1 MISGF
6 KKIDAFVAVVESGS
20 FEGASIRL
28 NVTASAVSLRV
39 SSLEIELGVKLITRK
54 RPCELTAAGASIYRH
69 ALQLQE
75 IKTNMQKALAPFLVT
90 PDKGA

>member
-6 KKIDAFVAVVESGS
+6 KKIDAFIAVVESGS

-28 NVTASAVSLRV
+28 NITASAVSLRI

-54 RPCELTAAGASIYRH
+54 RPCELTAAGAGIYRH

-75 IKTNMQKALAPFLVT
+75 VKINMQKALAPFLC
-90 PDKGA
+90 PPFNGC